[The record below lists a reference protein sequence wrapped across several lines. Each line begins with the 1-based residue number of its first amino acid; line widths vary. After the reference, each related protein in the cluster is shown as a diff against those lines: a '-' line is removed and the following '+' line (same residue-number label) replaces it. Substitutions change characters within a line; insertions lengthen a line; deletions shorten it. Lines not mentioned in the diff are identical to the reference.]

1 MRNFLEHAGL
11 LGALLEFLLI
21 LIALELIGR
30 LEHRWRR
37 RKASRK

>member
-30 LEHRWRR
+30 LEFWWRQR
-37 RKASRK
+37 Q